1 MVRRE
6 WVGVGGHLMTIYF
19 ICSISRHFLTF
30 SRFLVKGTRS
40 PILHQ
45 ELAADDD
52 VTVSFVM
59 NASVGK

>member
-1 MVRRE
+1 M
-6 WVGVGGHLMTIYF
+6 GGGGGSSDDLMTIYF
-19 ICSISRHFLTF
+19 ICSISRHYLTF
-30 SRFLVKGTRS
+30 SRFLVKDTRS

-45 ELAADDD
+45 ELGAGDD